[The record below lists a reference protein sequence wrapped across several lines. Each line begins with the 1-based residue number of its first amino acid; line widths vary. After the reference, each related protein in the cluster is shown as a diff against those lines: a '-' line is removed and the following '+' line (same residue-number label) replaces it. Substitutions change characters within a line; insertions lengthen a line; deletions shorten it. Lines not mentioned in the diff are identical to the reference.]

1 MLIKYISFDYFPPF
15 EYIKVDFTEVGHWS
29 PNFEWLGYDSVN
41 FLEGLGSIA
50 ILAAIQLAIVLI
62 ALMLRICGEKCKC
75 EWGEKIFSGSAVWI
89 SILTFIHVTFF
100 EIVVCASTSMRML
113 PLVDHLTYADK
124 VSIAIAFLFAAII
137 IGYFLFVT
145 HLDCC
150 RSRQLYEFNVAK
162 E

>member
-1 MLIKYISFDYFPPF
+1 MVLQMIAHLPLANINLPANLLQTFEVLISYISFDIFPLF
-15 EYIKVDFTEVGHWS
+15 EYIAVDFTEVDSWS

-100 EIVVCASTSMRML
+100 EIVVCASIAMSML
-113 PLVDHLTYADK
+113 PYVNHLT
-124 VSIAIAFLFAAII
+124 
-137 IGYFLFVT
+137 
-145 HLDCC
+145 
-150 RSRQLYEFNVAK
+150 
-162 E
+162 